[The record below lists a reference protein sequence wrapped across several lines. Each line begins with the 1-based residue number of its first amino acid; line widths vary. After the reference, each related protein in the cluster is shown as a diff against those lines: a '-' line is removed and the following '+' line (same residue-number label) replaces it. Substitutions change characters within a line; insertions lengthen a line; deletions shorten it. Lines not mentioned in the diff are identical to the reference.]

1 MVKSVTEV
9 TQRLDVDVDVD
20 LILYVPST
28 IFHLNRDGSSW
39 VEPLL
44 SCFMRGGGEIIAPT
58 SERPFKRRTYDTMAL
73 H

>member
-20 LILYVPST
+20 GIEDST
-28 IFHLNRDGSSW
+28 LQENTTLFIEVQQFLTSSGRFKQRR
-39 VEPLL
+39 EPTQA
-44 SCFMRGGGEIIAPT
+44 SA
-58 SERPFKRRTYDTMAL
+58 

>member
-20 LILYVPST
+20 VDGIEDST
-28 IFHLNRDGSSW
+28 LQENTTLFIEVQQFLTSCGRFKQRR
-39 VEPLL
+39 EPTQA
-44 SCFMRGGGEIIAPT
+44 SA
-58 SERPFKRRTYDTMAL
+58 